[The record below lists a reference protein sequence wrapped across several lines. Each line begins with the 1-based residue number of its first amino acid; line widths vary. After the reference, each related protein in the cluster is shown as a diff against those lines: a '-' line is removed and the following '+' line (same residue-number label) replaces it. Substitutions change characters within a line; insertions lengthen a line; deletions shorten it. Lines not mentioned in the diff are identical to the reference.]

1 MWRTHRDT
9 EQDIQRQI
17 LCEDQCPGNFQLWVS
32 CGWEQEIKHLNSF
45 SNTDILPPCLE
56 KIGSLVNG
64 INSLGK
70 HIYGTTEILYLE
82 TNA

>member
-1 MWRTHRDT
+1 MRRTHRDT
-9 EQDIQRQI
+9 ERDSQRQI
-17 LCEDQCPGNFQLWVS
+17 LCKDRCPGNFQPWAS
-32 CGWEQEIKHLNSF
+32 CGWEQEIKHLNCF

-70 HIYGTTEILYLE
+70 HTYGTTEILYLE

>member
-1 MWRTHRDT
+1 MRRTHRDT
-9 EQDIQRQI
+9 ERDSQRQI
-17 LCEDQCPGNFQLWVS
+17 LCKDWCPGNFQLWAS
-32 CGWEQEIKHLNSF
+32 CGWEQEIKHLNCF
-45 SNTDILPPCLE
+45 SNTDILPLCLE

-70 HIYGTTEILYLE
+70 HTYGTTEIMYLE